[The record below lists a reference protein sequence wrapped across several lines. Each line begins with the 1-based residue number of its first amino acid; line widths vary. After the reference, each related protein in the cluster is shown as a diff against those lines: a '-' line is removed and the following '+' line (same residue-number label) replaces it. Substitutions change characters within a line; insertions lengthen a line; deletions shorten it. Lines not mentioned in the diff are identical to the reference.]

1 MQGWPVRCDRVILI
15 VKCPVLTSFLH
26 ERTRDGAVVSELNIC
41 SVFCC
46 QGPAGP
52 GAGRADEIV
61 LFINLNPIRKII
73 QIIITNKYPISR
85 VKKSLAFHG
94 FGSN

>member
-1 MQGWPVRCDRVILI
+1 MSELKI
-15 VKCPVLTSFLH
+15 CPVF
-26 ERTRDGAVVSELNIC
+26 G
-41 SVFCC
+41 C
-46 QGPAGP
+46 QGPAP
-52 GAGRADEIV
+52 GVDEIV

-73 QIIITNKYPISR
+73 RIIITNKYPISR